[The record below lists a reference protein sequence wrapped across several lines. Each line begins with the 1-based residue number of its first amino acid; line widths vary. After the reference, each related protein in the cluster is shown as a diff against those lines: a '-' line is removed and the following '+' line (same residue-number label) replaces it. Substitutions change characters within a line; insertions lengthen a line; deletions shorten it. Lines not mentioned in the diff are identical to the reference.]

1 LAIAFSRRG
10 DVMRSASLGLVL
22 GASLVLLL
30 WGVIAVQPQAHAQRP
45 AVAPVV
51 NYPDRA
57 PASSELIALSFDA
70 GGGRQH
76 ITLIDPR
83 THMVGVYAIDPAT
96 GEIALRSVRNV
107 HWDLQ
112 MDEFNGTTP
121 SPREIR
127 SLLGNK

>member
-1 LAIAFSRRG
+1 
-10 DVMRSASLGLVL
+10 MRFAALGLVL
-22 GASLVLLL
+22 IVVLVVSMCCSFAL
-30 WGVIAVQPQAHAQRP
+30 QPQAHAQRP
-45 AVAPVV
+45 MPTIPNPA
-51 NYPDRA
+51 DRQ
-57 PASSELIALSFDA
+57 PATSELIALSFDA

-83 THMVGVYAIDPAT
+83 THMMGVYAIDPAT

>member
-1 LAIAFSRRG
+1 
-10 DVMRSASLGLVL
+10 MRAAALGLVL
-22 GASLVLLL
+22 GSVLVMAL
-30 WGVIAVQPQAHAQRP
+30 WGVCVMQSQALAQRP
-45 AVAPVV
+45 ATPPVV
-51 NYPDRA
+51 NYPDRQ

-83 THMVGVYAIDPAT
+83 THMLGVYAIDPAT

-112 MDEFNGTTP
+112 MDEFNGTNP

>member
-1 LAIAFSRRG
+1 
-10 DVMRSASLGLVL
+10 MRSAALGLVL
-22 GASLVLLL
+22 GSGLVMVL
-30 WGVIAVQPQAHAQRP
+30 WGAFALQPQALAQRP
-45 AVAPVV
+45 AVPPVV
-51 NYPDRA
+51 NYPDRQ
-57 PASSELIALSFDA
+57 PASNELIALSFDA

-83 THMVGVYAIDPAT
+83 THMLGVYAIDPAT

-112 MDEFNGTTP
+112 MDEFNGTNP

>member
-1 LAIAFSRRG
+1 
-10 DVMRSASLGLVL
+10 MRSAAVGLVL
-22 GASLVLLL
+22 GAGLVLAL
-30 WGVIAVQPQAHAQRP
+30 WGASALPQAFAQRP
-45 AVAPVV
+45 GGAPI
-51 NYPDRA
+51 NYA
-57 PASSELIALSFDA
+57 EQQSGASELIALSFDA

-76 ITLIDPR
+76 VTLIDPR

>member
-1 LAIAFSRRG
+1 
-10 DVMRSASLGLVL
+10 MRTAAWGLIPLVGLVL
-22 GASLVLLL
+22 AVWGALA
-30 WGVIAVQPQAHAQRP
+30 WQNPAAAQRP
-45 AVAPVV
+45 QAPAINV
-51 NYPDRA
+51 PDRHT
-57 PASSELIALSFDA
+57 PSGELIALSFDA

-83 THMVGVYAIDPAT
+83 TRMMGVYAIDPAN
-96 GEIALRSVRNV
+96 GELSLRSVRNA

-112 MDEFNGTTP
+112 MDEFNGTNP